1 MDPAP
6 HVYDMSS
13 GSGSPTGPPFDA
25 LDDLIL
31 EMLGDEQWTTG
42 SIISCANKLA
52 RRGALD
58 IEDDS
63 DREFEEESDPEPEE
77 STALHDIYEEL
88 REDNEVDDDGPIQR
102 HDVYD
107 ELRIL
112 VRIGDIE
119 HAHPPTSMYR
129 LVDPDVDG
137 DDPQED

>member
-13 GSGSPTGPPFDA
+13 GSRTSAGPPFDS

-58 IEDDS
+58 IEDY
-63 DREFEEESDPEPEE
+63 DRDGDQEFAEEPERP
-77 STALHDIYEEL
+77 TALRDVYEEL
-88 REDNEVDDDGPIQR
+88 REDSKVDDNGPIQR

-129 LVDPDVDG
+129 LVD
-137 DDPQED
+137 DPQED